1 MNQDQAIQLLSE
13 IDPTTGVLP
22 PELMPKTKE
31 SSVSTLGVLPMPY
44 YNSLRPKTV
53 NDVFESP
60 TCSIAVVNREFGET
74 HLRAFMV
81 NVLNDLINFFNVG
94 KSMSAVQVAQ
104 TADLVIEEFYYLKP
118 DDLKLCFTK
127 AKKGAYGKLY
137 DRIDGQIILEWL
149 RQYDQERCVL
159 AEMASRSNA
168 HNWDIPEGERTSDK
182 LNETFHKL
190 KMFDFDRKFQA
201 K

>member
-1 MNQDQAIQLLSE
+1 
-13 IDPTTGVLP
+13 
-22 PELMPKTKE
+22 
-31 SSVSTLGVLPMPY
+31 MPY

-53 NDVFESP
+53 NDVFDSP

-118 DDLKLCFTK
+118 DDFKLCFTQ
-127 AKKGAYGKLY
+127 AKKGIYGKLY
-137 DRIDGQIILEWL
+137 DRIDGQVILEWL
-149 RQYDQERCVL
+149 HRYDQDRCIQ
-159 AEMASRSNA
+159 AENVSRNNA
-168 HNWDIPEGERTSDK
+168 HSWDLPEGERTSDT
-182 LNETFHKL
+182 LAEAFHEFK
-190 KMFDFDRKFQA
+190 KFDFSRKFQV

>member
-1 MNQDQAIQLLSE
+1 
-13 IDPTTGVLP
+13 
-22 PELMPKTKE
+22 
-31 SSVSTLGVLPMPY
+31 
-44 YNSLRPKTV
+44 
-53 NDVFESP
+53 
-60 TCSIAVVNREFGET
+60 
-74 HLRAFMV
+74 
-81 NVLNDLINFFNVG
+81 
-94 KSMSAVQVAQ
+94 MSAVQVAQ

-149 RQYDQERCVL
+149 RQYDQERCVQ

>member
-1 MNQDQAIQLLSE
+1 
-13 IDPTTGVLP
+13 
-22 PELMPKTKE
+22 
-31 SSVSTLGVLPMPY
+31 MPY

-53 NDVFESP
+53 NDVFDSP

-118 DDLKLCFTK
+118 DDLKLCFTR
-127 AKKGAYGKLY
+127 AKKGVYGRLY
-137 DRIDGQIILEWL
+137 DRIDGQVILEWL
-149 RQYDQERCVL
+149 RQYDQERCVQ
-159 AEMASRSNA
+159 AEMVSRSNA
-168 HNWDIPEGERTSDK
+168 HNWDILEGERTSNK
-182 LNETFHKL
+182 LNETFHKF
-190 KMFDFDRKFQA
+190 KMFDFARKFQD